1 MDDKSASELHK
12 FIGLACDPRISS
24 FIDIKKLCSST
35 IFDDAVDE
43 AIDHVAK
50 HGNLT
55 LLNKL
60 LVLLDGT
67 PQSSKLLAL
76 VRSRVNCV
84 VTDTKPPQL
93 RKSMPPQPEVPH
105 ATVPPK
111 CTTVNVAMATASRDV
126 DERRSVGDIMDSRL
140 VLPGSYGTGRR
151 K

>member
-1 MDDKSASELHK
+1 MNDKRASELHK
-12 FIGLACDPRISS
+12 FIGMVCDPRISS
-24 FIDIKKLCSST
+24 FIDTKKLCSAT
-35 IFDDAVDE
+35 IFDEAVVE
-43 AIDHVAK
+43 AINHVSE

-67 PQSSKLLAL
+67 PQSLKLLAL
-76 VRSRVNCV
+76 IRSKVNCV

-93 RKSMPPQPEVPH
+93 RKSAPKQHAIAH

-111 CTTVNVAMATASRDV
+111 RMTLNVAMATASRDV
-126 DERRSVGDIMDSRL
+126 EERRSGGDIMDSRL

-151 K
+151 R